1 MFYFSGPSG
10 DCLPLK
16 KIKTEPPDG
25 EIIQVTV
32 PGMVSQSHSKP
43 HTESFNISGLV
54 PQVLFS
60 FFALL
65 LTIICA
71 EI

>member
-32 PGMVSQSHSKP
+32 PGMVSQP
-43 HTESFNISGLV
+43 HGKAHAESFHISAWNLKFCS
-54 PQVLFS
+54 LFGVIVS
-60 FFALL
+60 
-65 LTIICA
+65 
-71 EI
+71 